1 MTLNITT
8 ETNQY
13 CLRVPAHRY
22 SQGKRCVYYFP
33 LDLQFLDGL
42 LPQRVDEGMIR
53 GANRRLTPSHA
64 KDIQDY
70 LREEDEWLLGGM
82 MLGISPQAV
91 EFESYKDASGRP
103 NPNFGELRI
112 LAHLRNTMR
121 IFDGQHRRRAIGDLL
136 MELSNEE
143 ENFAAKREVIH
154 KAAVPIALYAE
165 DNLQALR
172 QMFADA
178 SKTKRIEASTV
189 TRFDRR
195 EAFNQAAM
203 HVAQNS
209 KLFRGRIEM
218 ESTAVGM
225 SGSSL
230 LAINQLASNLKAI
243 EVGIRGRVSKE
254 RNEEYMQGLDGLY
267 QRCLEWSDEFL
278 PAAREE
284 YEGLVNGEIA
294 SDEIPAIR
302 RTSLA
307 FSATFIRILA
317 GCYRDWCGRGF
328 KDWKPLAQF
337 VRTAALKPRGEQGSL
352 LVDAGAM
359 ALGDS
364 SPIARRQ
371 EVQSAVNYIV
381 TMAMP
386 KANGQPS
393 LESKG

>member
-22 SQGKRCVYYFP
+22 LQGKRCVYYFP
-33 LDLQFLDGL
+33 LDLQTLDGL
-42 LPQRVDEGMIR
+42 LPQRVDENMIR

-64 KDIQDY
+64 KDIQEY
-70 LREEDEWLLGGM
+70 LRKEEEWLLGGM
-82 MLGISPQAV
+82 MLGISPLAV
-91 EFESYKDASGRP
+91 EFESYKDTNGQP

-112 LAHLRNTMR
+112 LAHLWNTMR

-136 MELSNEE
+136 MELSNAEE
-143 ENFAAKREVIH
+143 SFAEKREELR

-165 DNLQALR
+165 DNLEALR

-178 SKTKRIEASTV
+178 AQAKRIEASTV

-195 EAFNQAAM
+195 EAFNLAAM
-203 HVAQNS
+203 HVSENS
-209 KLFRGRIEM
+209 RLFGGRTEM
-218 ESTAVGM
+218 ERTAVGV

-230 LAINQLASNLKAI
+230 LAINQLASNLKAL

-294 SDEIPAIR
+294 NDEIPAIR

-317 GCYRDWCGRGF
+317 GCYQDWRGRGF
-328 KDWKPLAQF
+328 EDWEPLARF
-337 VRTAALKPRGEQGSL
+337 VRSAALRPGGERGSL

-359 ALGDS
+359 APGDS

-371 EVQSAVNYIV
+371 EVQSAINYIV
-381 TMAMP
+381 TNAMP
-386 KANGQPS
+386 KAG
-393 LESKG
+393 